1 MANGS
6 CGHEGCGCTVD
17 EGQEFCS
24 EHCREHTSEGP
35 TGQPCACG
43 HPECQAA

>member
-1 MANGS
+1 MAN
-6 CGHEGCGCTVD
+6 CGHEGCGCSVD
-17 EGQEFCS
+17 QVQFCS
-24 EHCREHTSEGP
+24 EHCREHTAEGP